1 MQEKRVIKLRE
12 GIVRTLIYF
21 DLFKYPLN
29 FEEILNYAPIAPINE
44 DDLIS
49 ELELMGKSGE
59 IHSDGNFYSIRPL
72 SSLADRRI
80 KGNNV
85 AEKTMPK
92 AYRMSRKIAGFPF
105 VRSVMLSGSISKGY
119 MADDGDVDFFVLTE
133 PGRLWLARTFLMLY
147 KKLFLLNSH
156 KYFCVNYLITTDQLE
171 IPDKNLFTATE
182 VVTLIPTY
190 RADLYEQFQ
199 AANKWAREFYPAY
212 TIQPTNGAILI
223 EDGSIKN
230 RLEKILNGKIGDK
243 IESKCL
249 KLTLKFWKRKFKHF
263 DPETFE
269 LALRSNNS
277 TSKHHPRNF
286 QKNVMDSYNERC
298 EEYAHL
304 FEKKKDTV
312 S

>member
-1 MQEKRVIKLRE
+1 MEEKPELKLRE
-12 GIVRTLIYF
+12 GIIQTLIYF

-29 FEEILNYAPIAPINE
+29 LEEILNYAPIASIDK

-49 ELELMGKSGE
+49 QLELMKGSGE
-59 IHSDGNFYSIRPL
+59 IYSDGLFYSIRPL
-72 SSLADRRI
+72 SGLTARRI
-80 KGNNV
+80 KGNKV
-85 AEKTMPK
+85 AEETMPK

-119 MADDGDVDFFVLTE
+119 LADDGDVDFFVLTE

-182 VVTLIPTY
+182 IVTLIPTY

-199 AANKWAREFYPAY
+199 AANQWALEFYPSFK
-212 TIQPTNGAILI
+212 IRPTNGAVQTAG
-223 EDGSIKN
+223 GSIKN
-230 RLEKILNGKIGDK
+230 SFEKVLNGKLGDT
-243 IESKCL
+243 IERNCL
-249 KLTLKFWKRKFKHF
+249 KMTLNFWKRKFKHF

-269 LALRSNNS
+269 LALRSNKS
-277 TSKHHPRNF
+277 TSKHHPQNF

-304 FEKKKDTV
+304 FKEKKEMV
-312 S
+312 